1 MQPIHRNVQFFSIL
15 HVMSVSKTK
24 LKPHKSVNA
33 ALTEIAVK
41 NAPKEISHTISLGS
55 QKRKGGK
62 FFAFQARRSQENWND

>member
-1 MQPIHRNVQFFSIL
+1 MFQ
-15 HVMSVSKTK
+15 KTK

-55 QKRKGGK
+55 QKRKGGRNSLHFK
-62 FFAFQARRSQENWND
+62 HEGAKKTGTARIIVYSPEINFGTLG

>member
-1 MQPIHRNVQFFSIL
+1 MFNFFLCCIL
-15 HVMSVSKTK
+15 CVFQKTK